1 MIIFCATYFSFFQ
14 VSKPFFATL
23 HKWLFSGELY
33 DPFSEFF
40 VAANP
45 AMANMNYVYPSSLA
59 GVGQLSGD
67 GGFGGFAADADD
79 VPGREDGLKLWERK
93 YQLQKQMLPAFV
105 GETFGQKVR
114 TYRSCHH

>member
-1 MIIFCATYFSFFQ
+1 MEEVFIQKNSFHAAHLVQ
-14 VSKPFFATL
+14 VSKPFFVTL

-40 VAANP
+40 VAADP
-45 AMANMNYVYPSSLA
+45 AMANLNYLHPSSLV

-67 GGFGGFAADADD
+67 GGFGGLIADD
-79 VPGREDGLKLWERK
+79 VSGREDGLRLWEKK

-114 TYRSCHH
+114 A

>member
-1 MIIFCATYFSFFQ
+1 MDEVSVQNNSFHPAHLVQ
-14 VSKPFFATL
+14 VSKPFFVTL

-40 VAANP
+40 VAADP
-45 AMANMNYVYPSSLA
+45 AMANLNYLHPSSLV

-67 GGFGGFAADADD
+67 GGFGGLIADD
-79 VPGREDGLKLWERK
+79 VSGREDGLRLWEKK

-114 TYRSCHH
+114 G